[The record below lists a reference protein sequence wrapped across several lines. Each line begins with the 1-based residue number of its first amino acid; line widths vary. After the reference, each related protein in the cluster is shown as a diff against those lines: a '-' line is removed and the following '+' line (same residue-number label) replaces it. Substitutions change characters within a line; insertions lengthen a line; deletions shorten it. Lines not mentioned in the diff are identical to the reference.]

1 MANKTAI
8 IAAGTNDA
16 SSQSALTT
24 TNITN
29 TITKLQNE
37 GYEVVVIPPN
47 PTSYG
52 VQHDAVVAAAALKGV
67 GIHEGTYSTTNTA
80 QLTSTSATQ
89 IRNTYPNAFIVG
101 DDNAVLINNGV
112 VTPNAI
118 NARTSDVIYNA
129 VNMTDFLTNYDGGG
143 TTNVFNSGNTSSYKP
158 PVTTTSQSDAYSLAN
173 PASAL
178 GMTDFASGL
187 SSFNDY
193 LDVKHHIQE
202 ELVAGTQD
210 LGRAIVKAEYS
221 YTMRELLCGLLAG
234 KGLKLPN
241 IQMCL
246 SMNLRGLLGMD
257 GITGTLQDALNQAQG
272 MVDQFLD
279 HTSIN
284 NVLGR
289 LNGII
294 QEASSIANMINFC
307 GTPIQPQAIPNML
320 EGAFGSFL
328 GAGQNIVNALGE
340 VIPSEVSA
348 CASLGADGKPQF
360 KANIFNSGALK
371 TIGDNLS
378 AIQNGSI
385 GSTALSEIVGS
396 LNSVSDEFGKL
407 IDKETYINGT
417 GGSGYDTG
425 GSQFTCGTLA
435 TQVVIGKLYEIETLG
450 TSDFTTIGA
459 SANSVGTTFTATA
472 VGTGTGCVREVNT
485 VIGVLHNPDSEG
497 VAGNAALA
505 ASIKNAY
512 DQVGGYPVVAEDG
525 TIHDN
530 IFEVLL
536 EPEMLKKVRSNDNPA
551 GLIQRQNPVYDYC
564 GNVIG
569 YTQTTTSGSEER
581 SGGSA
586 PITSSLPGNLGQG
599 DRATASTV
607 FKANNKSPGI
617 QPTNTGPNTVT
628 NEIDSPKIPAM
639 TQAERDSM
647 VAINGAIVYNQDTNK
662 FQGYANGT
670 WTDFDGSGGGG
681 GSSSFVLTVQ
691 DEGSSLST
699 GATILD
705 FTGAGVTATGN
716 SSTKTIN
723 IPGSALT
730 VQDEGSA
737 LSTAGTTLNF
747 TGAGV
752 VASGT
757 GSTKTINIPGG
768 TAQNVFS
775 EIAVSGQSNVTADNP
790 TDTLTLIAGTG
801 ISITTNAGSDEV
813 TFTNTQP
820 ENIISQGNSN
830 VTVTDTGSDGT
841 ITFDT
846 EGTDR
851 WQFTSAGH
859 LVPVADNT
867 YDIGTATNLVRDIY
881 VSNTSI
887 KFGSSAIPLTVSGSN
902 RLNFNSNQLMENLV
916 DDTTPQL
923 GGTLD
928 ANGND
933 IDMGTNI
940 LTDTNLGQFITAYG
954 WGDHG
959 VAGYLTTADV
969 YKQMI
974 VTDTDSGFTWAET
987 GTHTASG
994 LTDTFS
1000 FVSGTGIDLDVDT
1013 TNGAVRISRA
1023 GTGASFSQSSF
1034 TGDGSDT
1041 TFDTGNTN
1049 LVDVQVFVNG
1059 VLMTPGTDYTFV
1071 AATGIITFGVAP
1083 LNNDEIYAYEYTET
1097 PGSITLTTLGIP
1109 NHEKIVVDG
1118 SGNVSLDDNEK
1129 LKFGDDGDLEIYHD
1143 SLNSY
1148 IDDTGTG
1155 SLFLR
1160 SGTTYIQN
1168 AAGSKTS
1175 IATNAGA
1182 GQTIYFNNDPV
1193 FETTATGIYLKGST
1207 IEFEGSSANGFETT
1221 VTATNPT
1228 QDNTITL
1235 PDATGTVALTSDLTS
1250 YIALTNLSVGTEG
1263 TASGDGAIAYNNSTG
1278 VFTYT
1283 PPTAAGIGAGTM
1295 NDVVD
1300 DTSPQLGGDLDVN
1313 GQKIVTASNGH
1324 ILIQPDGSGK
1334 IGIGSVTSP
1343 DTIMHFKIDEPI
1355 ITLQR
1360 EDNTKIPGVRWEGA
1374 AGYEAASILLDG
1386 TNGTTNTLI
1395 FKTFDGTSNVER
1407 LRLMSTVGEGAV
1419 VTGSLEAGSY
1429 KTTNYTDDDGTAT
1442 LTTTSATTIDTWP
1455 ATATSGEYL
1464 IEAVQGSDSQVC
1476 KIICLKTSSGMDISV
1491 YGILYTGASAL
1502 VTFTGAAGPVLQAT
1516 PASASSM
1523 TIKWKRT
1530 FIN

>member
-1 MANKTAI
+1 MAQKVAI
-8 IAAGTNDA
+8 LAAGTNDQ
-16 SSQSALTT
+16 SSQSSLTT
-24 TNITN
+24 AKLAN

-37 GYEVVVIPPN
+37 GYEVVLVPPN
-47 PTSYG
+47 KDSFG
-52 VQHDAVVAAAALKGV
+52 VQYDAAVAAAGLKGV
-67 GIHEGTYSTTNTA
+67 SIHEGVFQNSVPNKLTTN
-80 QLTSTSATQ
+80 SATL

-112 VTPNAI
+112 ETPNAV
-118 NARTSDVIYNA
+118 NGRASDTIYNA
-129 VNMTDFLTNYDGGG
+129 VNMTDFLTNYDTAG
-143 TTNVFNSGNTSSYKP
+143 TVHNFEAGNISSYAP
-158 PVTTTSQSDAYSLAN
+158 PVVTTGQSDIFSGAN
-173 PASAL
+173 PVPS
-178 GMTDFASGL
+178 TTYSDFTSGL
-187 SSFNDY
+187 QDFNDY
-193 LDVKHHIQE
+193 LDTHHHIQE
-202 ELVAGTQD
+202 EIVAGSQD
-210 LGRAIVKAEYS
+210 TGRAIVKAEYS

-246 SMNLRGLLGMD
+246 SANLRGLIGMD
-257 GITGTLQDALNQAQG
+257 GITGALQSALNNAQQA
-272 MVDQFLD
+272 VDQFLD

-294 QEASSIANMINFC
+294 AEASSIANMINFC

-320 EGAFGSFL
+320 ENSFGSFL
-328 GAGQNIVNALGE
+328 GAGQNIVDALGQ
-340 VIPSEVSA
+340 VIPDEVSA
-348 CASLGADGKPQF
+348 CASLGADGKVQF
-360 KANIFNSGALK
+360 KANIFNGGALK
-371 TIGDNLS
+371 TIGDNLA
-378 AIQNGSI
+378 AIQNGTIS
-385 GSTALSEIVGS
+385 STALSEMTGA
-396 LNSVSDEFGKL
+396 LNSVADEFGKL
-407 IDKETYINGT
+407 IDKETWVNGT

-435 TQVVIGKLYEIETLG
+435 TETVAGKLYEIETLG
-450 TSDFTTIGA
+450 TTDFTAIG
-459 SANSVGTTFTATA
+459 SSVNTVGNTFTATGP
-472 VGTGTGCVREVNT
+472 GTGTGCVREVNT

-512 DQVGGYPVVAEDG
+512 DQVGGYPVVAQDG

-536 EPEMLKKVRSNDNPA
+536 DSEMLKKVRAADDPQS
-551 GLIQRQNPVYDYC
+551 LLQKQNPVYDYC

-569 YTQTTTSGSEER
+569 YTNITTSGSTER
-581 SGGSA
+581 STGQA
-586 PITSSLPGNLGQG
+586 PIESTLPGNLGAG
-599 DRATASTV
+599 DRATSSAYKRQNSI
-607 FKANNKSPGI
+607 SPGI
-617 QPTNTGPNTVT
+617 QPSNTGSQTVSR
-628 NEIDSPKIPAM
+628 EYDAPKIPSLN
-639 TQAERDSM
+639 TTERNQLET
-647 VAINGAIVYNQDTNK
+647 VNGAIIYNQDTNK
-662 FQGYANGT
+662 FQGYANGA
-670 WTDFDGSGGGG
+670 WTDLDGSGGGG
-681 GSSSFVLTVQ
+681 GGGSAITVQ
-691 DEGSSLST
+691 DEGSNT
-699 GATILD
+699 GSAAEILN
-705 FTGAGVTATGN
+705 FTGAGVSVTGTGTTKTIEVTGN
-716 SSTKTIN
+716 S
-723 IPGSALT
+723 LT

-737 LSTAGTTLNF
+737 LTTAATTFNF

-757 GSTKTINIPGG
+757 GSTKTISIPGG
-768 TAQNVFS
+768 AAQNTFVTV
-775 EIAVSGQSNVTADNP
+775 AVAGQSDVTADNA
-790 TDTLTLIAGTG
+790 TDTLNFVPGTG
-801 ISITTNAGSDEV
+801 ISIATNAGTDSI

-859 LVPVADNT
+859 LVPVADTT
-867 YDIGTATNLVRDIY
+867 YDIGSATNLVRDIY
-881 VSNTSI
+881 VSNSSI

-928 ANGND
+928 ANGNT

-954 WGDHG
+954 WGDHS
-959 VAGYLTTADV
+959 VPGYLTTADV

-974 VTDTDSGFTWAET
+974 VTDTDSGFTYAET

-994 LTDTFS
+994 LTDTFT

-1013 TNGAVRISRA
+1013 TNGALRISRA

-1059 VLMTPGTDYTFV
+1059 VLMTPGTDYTFS
-1071 AATGIITFGVAP
+1071 AATGIITFSVAP
-1083 LNNDEIYAYEYTET
+1083 LLNDEIYAYEYTET

-1129 LKFGDDGDLEIYHD
+1129 LKFGNDGDLEIYHD

-1160 SGTTYIQN
+1160 SGTTYFQN

-1175 IATNAGA
+1175 IQTNAGA

-1193 FETTATGIYLKGST
+1193 FVTTATGIYLKGST
-1207 IEFEGSSANGFETT
+1207 IEFEGSSDNGFETT

-1235 PDATGTVALTSDLTS
+1235 PDATGTVALLTS
-1250 YIALTNLSVGTEG
+1250 LSVGAEG
-1263 TASGDGAIAYNNSTG
+1263 TASGDGAIAYDNATG

-1300 DTSPQLGGDLDVN
+1300 DTTPQLGGDLDVN

-1360 EDNTKIPGVRWEGA
+1360 EDNTKIPGIRWEGQ
-1374 AGYEAASILLDG
+1374 AGYEAGAILLDG

-1395 FKTFDGTSNVER
+1395 FKTFDGSSNVER

-1429 KTTNYTDDDGTAT
+1429 KTTYYTEDDGTVT

-1455 ATATSGEYL
+1455 AAATSGEYL
-1464 IEAVQGSDSQVC
+1464 IEAVQGSDRQVC
-1476 KIICLKTSSGMDISV
+1476 KIICLKTSAGMDISV

>member
-1 MANKTAI
+1 MAQKVAI
-8 IAAGTNDA
+8 IAAGTNDQT
-16 SSQSALTT
+16 SQSSLTT
-24 TNITN
+24 SKLSN

-37 GYEVVVIPPN
+37 GYEVVLVPPN
-47 PTSYG
+47 KDSYG
-52 VQHDAVVAAAALKGV
+52 VQHDAAVAAAGLKGIS
-67 GIHEGTYSTTNTA
+67 IHEGVYQTSEPNKLTTN
-80 QLTSTSATQ
+80 SATI

-112 VTPNAI
+112 ETPNAVI
-118 NARTSDVIYNA
+118 GRATDTIYNA
-129 VNMTDFLTNYDGGG
+129 VNMTDFLTQYDTAG
-143 TTNVFNSGNTSSYKP
+143 TVHNFISGNTSSYKP
-158 PVTTTSQSDAYSLAN
+158 PVNTTTQSDIFSGLN
-173 PASAL
+173 PAPST
-178 GMTDFASGL
+178 GYSDFTSGL
-187 SSFNDY
+187 ADFNDY
-193 LDVKHHIQE
+193 LDTHHHIQE
-202 ELVAGTQD
+202 EIVAGSQD
-210 LGRAIVKAEYS
+210 TGRAIVKAEYS

-257 GITGTLQDALNQAQG
+257 GITGTLQNALNQAQQA
-272 MVDQFLD
+272 VDQFLD

-307 GTPIQPQAIPNML
+307 GTPIQPQAVPNTL
-320 EGAFGSFL
+320 ENAFGSFL
-328 GAGQNIVNALGE
+328 GAGQNIVNALGQ
-340 VIPSEVSA
+340 VIPDEVSA

-360 KANIFNSGALK
+360 KTNIFNGGALK
-371 TIGDNLS
+371 TIADNIT
-378 AIQNGSI
+378 AIQNGTIS
-385 GSTALSEIVGS
+385 STALSEMVGA
-396 LNSVSDEFGKL
+396 LNSVTDEFGKL
-407 IDKETYINGT
+407 IEKETYINGT

-435 TQVVIGKLYEIETLG
+435 TQIVTGKLYEIEILG
-450 TSDFTTIGA
+450 TTDFTLVGA
-459 SANSVGTTFTATA
+459 STNTVGNTFTATG

-505 ASIKNAY
+505 ASIKTAY
-512 DQVGGYPVVAEDG
+512 DQVGGYPVIADDG
-525 TIHDN
+525 TIHNN

-536 EPEMLKKVRSNDNPA
+536 EPEMLKKVQSSENPA
-551 GLIQRQNPVYDYC
+551 GLIQKQNPVYDYC

-581 SGGSA
+581 SGGQS
-586 PITSSLPGNLGQG
+586 PISSSLPGNLGQG
-599 DRATASTV
+599 DRATSSNW
-607 FKANNKSPGI
+607 KKQNNKSPGI

-628 NEIDSPKIPAM
+628 NEIDSPKIPSM
-639 TQAERDSM
+639 TQVDRDSM
-647 VAINGAIVYNQDTNK
+647 VAINGAIIYNQDTNK

-681 GSSSFVLTVQ
+681 GGSSFTLTVQ
-691 DEGSSLST
+691 DEGSSTTT
-699 GATILD
+699 GATILN
-705 FTGAGVTATGN
+705 FTGAGVTATG
-716 SSTKTIN
+716 SASTKTIN

-790 TDTLTLIAGTG
+790 TDTLTLVAGTNM
-801 ISITTNAGSDEV
+801 SITTNAGSDEV

-902 RLNFNSNQLMENLV
+902 RLNFNSNQLMENIV

-1023 GTGASFSQSSF
+1023 GTGATFSQSSF

-1129 LKFGDDGDLEIYHD
+1129 LKFGNDGDLEIYHD

-1168 AAGSKTS
+1168 AGGTKTS

-1207 IEFEGSSANGFETT
+1207 IEFEGSSDNGFETT

-1235 PDATGTVALTSDLTS
+1235 PDTTGTVALTSQLTS
-1250 YIALTNLSVGTEG
+1250 YIALTNLSIGSEA
-1263 TASGDGAIAYNNSTG
+1263 TASGDGAIAYDNSTG

-1300 DTSPQLGGDLDVN
+1300 DTTPQLGGDLDVN

>member
-173 PASAL
+173 PASAI

-360 KANIFNSGALK
+360 KANIFNGGALK

-586 PITSSLPGNLGQG
+586 PIASSLPGNLGQG

-681 GSSSFVLTVQ
+681 GGSSFVLTVQ

-723 IPGSALT
+723 IPGSSLT
-730 VQDEGSA
+730 IQDEGSA

-752 VASGT
+752 IASGT

-768 TAQNVFS
+768 AAQNVFS

-859 LVPVADNT
+859 LIPVADNT

-881 VSNTSI
+881 VSNSSI
-887 KFGSSAIPLTVSGSN
+887 KFGASAIPLTVSGSN

-954 WGDHG
+954 WGDHS
-959 VAGYLTTADV
+959 VPGYLTTADV

-1023 GTGASFSQSSF
+1023 GTGSTFSQSSF

-1059 VLMTPGTDYTFV
+1059 VLMTPGTDYTFS
-1071 AATGIITFGVAP
+1071 AATGIITFSVAP

-1109 NHEKIVVDG
+1109 NHDKIVVDG
-1118 SGNVSLDDNEK
+1118 TGNVSLDDNEK
-1129 LKFGDDGDLEIYHD
+1129 LKFGNDGDLEIYHD

-1168 AAGSKTS
+1168 AGGTKTS

-1182 GQTIYFNNDPV
+1182 QQTLYHNNTPV
-1193 FETTATGIYLKGST
+1193 FETAATGIYLNGST

-1221 VTATNPT
+1221 LTVTNPT

-1250 YIALTNLSVGTEG
+1250 YIALTGLSVGAEG
-1263 TASGDGAIAYNNSTG
+1263 TASGDGAIAYDNSTG

-1283 PPTAAGIGAGTM
+1283 PPTIMGIGG
-1295 NDVVD
+1295 VVA
-1300 DTSPQLGGDLDVN
+1300 DTSPQLGGHLETNGSDIKVADNDIIKIGSNTDL
-1313 GQKIVTASNGH
+1313 KIQHTDSLASQTDSNGD
-1324 ILIQPDGSGK
+1324 L
-1334 IGIGSVTSP
+1334 V
-1343 DTIMHFKIDEPI
+1343 
-1355 ITLQR
+1355 
-1360 EDNTKIPGVRWEGA
+1360 
-1374 AGYEAASILLDG
+1374 LDG
-1386 TNGTTNTLI
+1386 GTWTSYIQEVGAGSLI
-1395 FKTFDGTSNVER
+1395 FKTDGGPGT
-1407 LRLMSTVGEGAV
+1407 GAYQFYD
-1419 VTGSLEAGSY
+1419 TGWRPILKLFSGSSARAGLYYAGSEVLVTSTTGVDITGVATAGSFA
-1429 KTTNYTDDDGTAT
+1429 TTNYTDDDGTST

-1455 ATATSGEYL
+1455 GTATSGEYL
-1464 IEAVQGSDSQVC
+1464 IEAVQGSDRQVC

-1491 YGILYTGASAL
+1491 YGLLYTGASAL

>member
-1 MANKTAI
+1 MAQKVAI
-8 IAAGTNDA
+8 LAAGTNDQSSNA
-16 SSQSALTT
+16 SLTT
-24 TNITN
+24 SKLTN
-29 TITKLQNE
+29 TITRLQNE
-37 GYEVVVIPPN
+37 GYEVVLVPPN
-47 PTSYG
+47 KDAYG
-52 VQHDAVVAAAALKGV
+52 VQYDAAVAAAGLKGV
-67 GIHEGTYSTTNTA
+67 SIHEGVFQNSVPNKLTNN
-80 QLTSTSATQ
+80 SATL

-112 VTPNAI
+112 ETPNAV
-118 NARTSDVIYNA
+118 NGRASDTIYNA
-129 VNMTDFLTNYDGGG
+129 VNMTDFLTNYDTAG
-143 TTNVFNSGNTSSYKP
+143 TVHNFEAGNISSYAP
-158 PVTTTSQSDAYSLAN
+158 PVVTTGQSDIFSGAN
-173 PASAL
+173 PVPS
-178 GMTDFASGL
+178 TTYSDFTSGL
-187 SSFNDY
+187 QDFNDY
-193 LDVKHHIQE
+193 LDTHHHIQE
-202 ELVAGTQD
+202 EIVAGSQD
-210 LGRAIVKAEYS
+210 TGRAIVKAEYS

-246 SMNLRGLLGMD
+246 SANLRGLIGMD
-257 GITGTLQDALNQAQG
+257 GITGALQSALNNAQQA
-272 MVDQFLD
+272 VDQFLD

-294 QEASSIANMINFC
+294 AEASSIANMINFC

-320 EGAFGSFL
+320 ENSFGSFL
-328 GAGQNIVNALGE
+328 GAGQNIVDALGQ
-340 VIPSEVSA
+340 VIPDEVSA
-348 CASLGADGKPQF
+348 CASLGADGKVQF
-360 KANIFNSGALK
+360 KANIFNGGALK
-371 TIGDNLS
+371 TIGDNLA
-378 AIQNGSI
+378 AIQNGTIS
-385 GSTALSEIVGS
+385 STALSEMTGA
-396 LNSVSDEFGKL
+396 LNSVADEFGKL
-407 IDKETYINGT
+407 IDKETWVNGT

-435 TQVVIGKLYEIETLG
+435 TETVAGKLYEIETLG
-450 TSDFTTIGA
+450 TTDFTAIG
-459 SANSVGTTFTATA
+459 SSVNTVGNTFTATGP
-472 VGTGTGCVREVNT
+472 GTGTGCVREVNT

-512 DQVGGYPVVAEDG
+512 DQVGGYPVVAQDG

-536 EPEMLKKVRSNDNPA
+536 DSEMLKKVRAADDPQS
-551 GLIQRQNPVYDYC
+551 LLQKQNPVYDYC

-569 YTQTTTSGSEER
+569 YTNITTSGSTER
-581 SGGSA
+581 STGQA
-586 PITSSLPGNLGQG
+586 PIESTLPGNLSAG
-599 DRATASTV
+599 DRATSSAYKRQNSI
-607 FKANNKSPGI
+607 SPGI
-617 QPTNTGPNTVT
+617 QPSNTGSQTVT
-628 NEIDSPKIPAM
+628 REYDAPKIPSLN
-639 TQAERDSM
+639 TTERNQLET
-647 VAINGAIVYNQDTNK
+647 VNGAIIYNQDTNK
-662 FQGYANGT
+662 FQGYANGA
-670 WTDFDGSGGGG
+670 WTDLDGSGGGG
-681 GSSSFVLTVQ
+681 GGGGSAITVQ
-691 DEGSSLST
+691 DEGSNT
-699 GATILD
+699 GSAAEILN
-705 FTGAGVTATGN
+705 FTGAGVSVTGTGTTKTIEVTGN
-716 SSTKTIN
+716 S
-723 IPGSALT
+723 LT

-737 LSTAGTTLNF
+737 LTTAATTFNF

-757 GSTKTINIPGG
+757 GSTKTISIPGG
-768 TAQNVFS
+768 AAQNTFVTV
-775 EIAVSGQSNVTADNP
+775 AVAGQSDVTADNA
-790 TDTLTLIAGTG
+790 TDTLNFVPGTG
-801 ISITTNAGSDEV
+801 ISIATNAGTDSI

-859 LVPVADNT
+859 LVPVADTT
-867 YDIGTATNLVRDIY
+867 YDIGSATNLVRDIY
-881 VSNTSI
+881 VSNSSI

-928 ANGND
+928 ANGNT

-954 WGDHG
+954 WGDHS
-959 VAGYLTTADV
+959 VPGYLTTADV

-974 VTDTDSGFTWAET
+974 VTDTDSGFTYAET

-994 LTDTFS
+994 LTDTFT

-1013 TNGAVRISRA
+1013 TNGALRISRA

-1059 VLMTPGTDYTFV
+1059 VLMTPGTDYTFS
-1071 AATGIITFGVAP
+1071 AATGIITFSVAP
-1083 LNNDEIYAYEYTET
+1083 LLNDEIYAYEYTET

-1109 NHEKIVVDG
+1109 NHDKIVVDG

-1129 LKFGDDGDLEIYHD
+1129 LKFGNDGDLEIYHD

-1160 SGTTYIQN
+1160 SGTTYFQN
-1168 AAGSKTS
+1168 AGGTKTS
-1175 IATNAGA
+1175 IQTNAGA
-1182 GQTIYFNNDPV
+1182 QQTLYHNNTPV
-1193 FETTATGIYLKGST
+1193 FETAATGIYLNGST

-1221 VTATNPT
+1221 LTVTNPT

-1250 YIALTNLSVGTEG
+1250 YVSLTGLSVGAEG
-1263 TASGDGAIAYNNSTG
+1263 TASGDGAIAYDNSTG

-1283 PPTAAGIGAGTM
+1283 PPTIMGIGG
-1295 NDVVD
+1295 VVA
-1300 DTSPQLGGDLDVN
+1300 DTSPQLGGHLETNGSDIKVADNDIIKIGTNTDL
-1313 GQKIVTASNGH
+1313 KIQHTDSLASQTDSNGD
-1324 ILIQPDGSGK
+1324 LI
-1334 IGIGSVTSP
+1334 
-1343 DTIMHFKIDEPI
+1343 
-1355 ITLQR
+1355 
-1360 EDNTKIPGVRWEGA
+1360 
-1374 AGYEAASILLDG
+1374 LDG
-1386 TNGTTNTLI
+1386 GTWTSYIQEVGAGSLI
-1395 FKTFDGTSNVER
+1395 FKTDGGPGT
-1407 LRLMSTVGEGAV
+1407 GAYQFYD
-1419 VTGSLEAGSY
+1419 TGWRPILKLFSGSSARAGLYYAGSEVLVTSTTGVDITGVATAGSFA
-1429 KTTNYTDDDGTAT
+1429 TTNYTDDDGTAT

-1455 ATATSGEYL
+1455 ATATSGEYV
-1464 IEAVQGSDSQVC
+1464 IEASQGSDRQVC